1 MKLFLESIPN
11 TIDYDR
17 LESHVSSYEKTFTLK
32 ALDPQQSDQSTWNA
46 TLSIPHRIRLLMLI
60 ELLDKDRISSGTISI
75 KILEEANQK
84 T

>member
-60 ELLDKDRISSGTISI
+60 GTISI
-75 KILEEANQK
+75 KILEEAKQK